1 MIKRKRKSKAPRKT
15 MLIVCAS
22 EKESLFFSQVRK
34 DARYSNLSVEWAKD
48 VSSLEKLIT
57 FAARAKS
64 RNKYNE
70 VWLVFSF
77 EDLKIDVSDVKE
89 LIPVAEKKKVNLCW
103 SNPGISLWYLFH
115 FRSANGLIK
124 DSQSIVKAIKKEIP
138 DFEDSS
144 KYLRTIGLDFYQK
157 ICVKDNDANR
167 NARIYND
174 AVSSV
179 LGLPAINYIDLHL
192 AIIENCG
199 KANFTQNQR
208 TIGL

>member
-1 MIKRKRKSKAPRKT
+1 MNKRKRKSEAPRKT

-22 EKESLFFSQVRK
+22 EKEALFFSQVRK
-34 DARYSNLSVEWAKD
+34 DARYSNLSIEWAQEKM
-48 VSSLEKLIT
+48 SLEKLI
-57 FAARAKS
+57 AYSSRAKS
-64 RNKYNE
+64 RGKFNE

-77 EDLKIDVSDVKE
+77 EDLKIDSSVVKK
-89 LIPVAEKKKVNLCW
+89 LSPLAKKKKVNLCW

-124 DSQSIVKAIKKEIP
+124 DSSSIVNAIKKEIP
-138 DFEDSS
+138 DFEDTP
-144 KYLRTIGLDFYQK
+144 KYLKTLGLNFYQR

-167 NARIYND
+167 NARAYND
-174 AVSSV
+174 AVEPV
-179 LGLPAINYIDLHL
+179 LGIPAINYINLHI
-192 AIIENCG
+192 AILNNCG